1 MNVKEHTPPQM
12 ESQNLAEEPPNGGC
26 RVSSCSLPLH
36 SSDEAIC
43 GGHSEE
49 VADDGSGQ
57 PQSDLGQLA
66 GTQLAHGYES
76 PQVGLPHPA
85 YRELLDASQSLPSA
99 RRIVPPTPHLGLD
112 S

>member
-1 MNVKEHTPPQM
+1 MKPRKD
-12 ESQNLAEEPPNGGC
+12 SADRGAGSGC
-26 RVSSCSLPLH
+26 MARLVRCYS

-57 PQSDLGQLA
+57 PQADLGQLA

-76 PQVGLPHPA
+76 PQVGLPHQA
-85 YRELLDASQSLPSA
+85 VTEQRNKLAELSGFGEFDKP
-99 RRIVPPTPHLGLD
+99 
-112 S
+112 